1 MRRNM
6 LFIDGQWRPGGG
18 PRLQSFNPCTQVP
31 IWTGNTADESDVSQA
46 IESARKSLPDWA
58 NAGFDDRTKFV
69 KTFQSVLK
77 DNQQSLAEV
86 IAIETGKPMWESL
99 TEVNAMAGKIDLSID
114 AFHKRTGETTKNL
127 NGVVS
132 RVKHKPHGVIAVFGP
147 YNFPGHL
154 PNGHIVPALL
164 AGNTVA
170 FKPSELTPLVA
181 EKTIEFWQQAGLP
194 AGVINLLQGEK
205 ETGVALAN
213 HGDING
219 IFFTGSSA
227 TGTILQRQH
236 VSSGKILALEM
247 GGNNPLVVDQ
257 VQNLDAAVYHI
268 IQSAY
273 LTAGQRCT
281 CARRLIVPE
290 DANDLIERLR
300 HAIGKI
306 VVDHPRATPAPFM
319 GPVISNQAADALIH
333 VQHQLQQSGGNV
345 LVPMQRLQNDRPFLT
360 PGFID
365 VTEVSNVPDEEHFGP
380 LLKVIRVK
388 TFSDAIREANNTR
401 FGLAAGL
408 LSDDKDRWTEFEQ
421 GVRAG
426 IVNWNRPLTGAS
438 GAAPFGGIGASG
450 NFRPSA
456 YYAAD
461 YCAYPVATLQQD
473 RLELPETLT
482 PGLEL

>member
-1 MRRNM
+1 MQQNK
-6 LFIDGQWRPGGG
+6 LFIDGEWQSGSG
-18 PRLQSFNPCTQVP
+18 PSFQSLNPCTQAA
-31 IWTGNTADESDVSQA
+31 IWSGNAASSKDIDKA
-46 IESARKSLPDWA
+46 IVSARHALPGWS
-58 NAGFDDRTKFV
+58 NAGFDARAKIV
-69 KTFQSVLK
+69 KAFQSILK

-86 IAIETGKPMWESL
+86 IATETGKPLWESL

-114 AFHKRTGETTKNL
+114 AFHNRTGETTKDL
-127 NGVVS
+127 NGVVG

-181 EKTIEFWQQAGLP
+181 EKTIELWQQAGLP
-194 AGVINLLQGEK
+194 AGVTNLLQGEK
-205 ETGVALAN
+205 ETGIALAN
-213 HGDING
+213 HDGIDG

-227 TGTILQRQH
+227 TGAILQQQH
-236 VSSGKILALEM
+236 AGSGKMLALEM
-247 GGNNPLVVDQ
+247 GGNNPLVVHEVND
-257 VQNLDAAVYHI
+257 LDAAVYHI

-281 CARRLIVPE
+281 CARRLIIQE
-290 DANDLIERLR
+290 GSDDLIERLS
-300 HAIGKI
+300 HSIGKI
-306 VVDHPRATPAPFM
+306 VVDHPHATPTPFM
-319 GPVISNQAADALIH
+319 GPVISNQAADSLINA
-333 VQHQLQQSGGNV
+333 QQQLQQSGGKV
-345 LVPMQRLQNDRPFLT
+345 LVEMKRTQPDLPFLT
-360 PGFID
+360 PGLVD
-365 VTEVSNVPDEEHFGP
+365 VTDVTNLPDEEHFGP

-388 TFSDAIREANNTR
+388 DFAHAIREANNTR

-408 LSDDKDRWTEFEQ
+408 LSDNEDRWTEFEQ
-421 GVRAG
+421 NIRVG

-461 YCAYPVATLQQD
+461 YCAYPVATLQQNK
-473 RLELPETLT
+473 LELPDTMP
-482 PGLEL
+482 PGLTL